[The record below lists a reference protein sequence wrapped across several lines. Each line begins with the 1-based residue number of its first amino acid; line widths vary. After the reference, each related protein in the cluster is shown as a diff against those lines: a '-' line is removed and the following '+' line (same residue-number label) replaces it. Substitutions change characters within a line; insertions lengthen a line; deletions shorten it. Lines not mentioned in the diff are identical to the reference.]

1 MTPIPQFSHTV
12 VKSYFYLKPWSA
24 WLHSIPTAART
35 SCSYPSTHLPP
46 SRGRADPVGAR
57 LRRRGRGAGGA
68 ALLTGAGGQ
77 RRGAPARAAWAEERR
92 GSLARVREASGKARR
107 HGRWS
112 SAGGRRRGAPAR
124 TAERRGRL
132 VAGLAGPGGGAA
144 REAAGGRAGT
154 EAESGVGR
162 RWGWDGVRE
171 SAPDARPKTARDRA
185 SEQNFGPE
193 CSIQYSKNTVVYYWF
208 CLNHGIQNSVF
219 QRATKHL

>member
-1 MTPIPQFSHTV
+1 MGEQTQ
-12 VKSYFYLKPWSA
+12 W
-24 WLHSIPTAART
+24 ARG
-35 SCSYPSTHLPP
+35 S
-46 SRGRADPVGAR
+46 GGV
-57 LRRRGRGAGGA
+57 GGA
-68 ALLTGAGGQ
+68 QA
-77 RRGAPARAAWAEERR
+77 ERR

-107 HGRWS
+107 HGHWS

-124 TAERRGRL
+124 MAERRGKL

-144 REAAGGRAGT
+144 WEAAGGRAGT